1 MQKKPKQFI
10 CRKNEIEQRKIEQ
23 NRLMLLLN
31 CAVCSKKKS
40 RLIKSQEVHEAI
52 VLRKFKMN
60 KIINKFLLTG
70 DKLMPKL
77 HLRQPGFTCSACK
90 PFTKHCER
98 ILKIRKTG
106 NFKHLYTNELHKA
119 CFAHVPVYSDNYTKL
134 FLLMMLC
141 ILIVKI

>member
-1 MQKKPKQFI
+1 MQKKTKQFI

-70 DKLMPKL
+70 VKLMPKL

-98 ILKIRKTG
+98 I
-106 NFKHLYTNELHKA
+106 
-119 CFAHVPVYSDNYTKL
+119 
-134 FLLMMLC
+134 
-141 ILIVKI
+141 